1 MRNNPDVH
9 DPHPCHTDS
18 SLPVYTCGIM
28 ESAYDQFTEGENV
41 CVGGGGRFTG
51 SSIQRAC
58 TTWKSMT
65 CTIGLR

>member
-41 CVGGGGRFTG
+41 CGGAVLQVVLYNVLALPE
-51 SSIQRAC
+51 SQ
-58 TTWKSMT
+58 
-65 CTIGLR
+65 